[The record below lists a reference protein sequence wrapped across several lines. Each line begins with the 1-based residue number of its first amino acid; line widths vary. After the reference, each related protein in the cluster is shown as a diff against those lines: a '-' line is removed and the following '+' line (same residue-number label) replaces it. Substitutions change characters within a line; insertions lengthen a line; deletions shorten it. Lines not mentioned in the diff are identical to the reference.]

1 MIRTQRAMKT
11 TVSVLGELEV
21 IGENGPLPLG
31 APRQRAVLAALAL
44 NAERAVTTQ
53 RVITMVWGPSH
64 PTHAVNLVHKYVSGL
79 RRALAPLPPDRRVD
93 IESGPSGY
101 RLVPPAGQMDLTL
114 FHAWIDTARELRDR
128 GESAQAAD
136 LFGRALTLW
145 RGPFLG
151 ELSGPAFDDE
161 REFMETV
168 RLVVLEEY
176 AAVAL
181 RVGRG
186 TELLEPLREALRRHP
201 LEENLARH
209 LILALYEAGRTAEAV
224 RVYQMLAARML
235 GELNVPPRPELH
247 DLYQAIR
254 RHAPIPGARRLQNAP

>member
-1 MIRTQRAMKT
+1 MIRTTQAAPT

-21 IGENGPLPLG
+21 VGEHGPLSLG
-31 APRQRAVLAALAL
+31 APRQRAVFAALAL

-53 RVITMVWGPSH
+53 RIITMVWGPSH
-64 PTHAVNLVHKYVSGL
+64 PNHAVNLVHKYVSGL
-79 RRALAPLPPDRRVD
+79 RRALAALPPHRSVA

-101 RLVPPAGQMDLTL
+101 RLVPQAGQMDLAL
-114 FHAWIDTARELRDR
+114 FQTWIQTARAMRDD
-128 GESAQAAD
+128 GEEVRAAE
-136 LFGRALTLW
+136 LFGRALALW

-176 AAVAL
+176 AAVGLRTGRRAEVMGPLRDAL
-181 RVGRG
+181 RH
-186 TELLEPLREALRRHP
+186 HP
-201 LEENLARH
+201 LEENLARL
-209 LILALYEAGRTAEAV
+209 LILALYEEGRTAEAV
-224 RVYQMLAARML
+224 RVYQVLATRML

-254 RHAPIPGARRLQNAP
+254 RHRPIAGARRLQNAP